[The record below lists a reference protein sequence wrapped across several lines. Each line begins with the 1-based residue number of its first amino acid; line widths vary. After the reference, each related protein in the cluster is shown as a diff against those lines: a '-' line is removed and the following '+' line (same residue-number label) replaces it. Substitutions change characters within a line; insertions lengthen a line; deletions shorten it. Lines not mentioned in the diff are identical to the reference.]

1 MVDKGV
7 VSNTMAYVRWTRSDV
22 ARVQGHYGL
31 LAAGFLRR
39 SLRQRARAPHAY
51 FAAPVRGRRAVY
63 VVSTLRSRLRG
74 CKARPADRRLRTVV
88 SSADRAESLGL

>member
-31 LAAGFLRR
+31 LAVGILRR
-39 SLRQRARAPHAY
+39 SLRQHARAPHAY
-51 FAAPVRGRRAVY
+51 FAAPVRGRMAVY
-63 VVSTLRSRLRG
+63 VVSTLRAFG
-74 CKARPADRRLRTVV
+74 GARQGPRIVGYVLQ
-88 SSADRAESLGL
+88 SAAPTGPSP